1 MTPNSPQAAAVKT
14 ELDKLIKSATNAD
27 FDILDKM
34 YHTGMSIYMFGPDK
48 NLHVSDKPAFI
59 EHVKK
64 SADGAKPPSDWAK
77 YHLVEADEARGHV
90 LISRK
95 VDLTGTLQIVTLS
108 IDFVFED
115 GRWQIIREVI
125 FTGTHPE

>member
-1 MTPNSPQAAAVKT
+1 MTPNSPQAAAVKSA
-14 ELDKLIKSATNAD
+14 LDDLIQSATHAD
-27 FDILDKM
+27 FGILDKM
-34 YHTGMSIYMFGPDK
+34 YHADMRIYMFGPDGQ
-48 NLHVSDKPAFI
+48 LHVSDKTAFTQ
-59 EHVKK
+59 HVKK
-64 SADGAKPPSDWAK
+64 SAEGAKPPSDWAK
-77 YHLVEADEARGHV
+77 YHLVEADETRGHV

-125 FTGTHPE
+125 FTGKHAA